1 MFNLSSGL
9 KCMASAILIKIYIY
23 IYICIYIYRQTGL
36 VDQGMWIGIRYLWK
50 PTLNLPPWKILLI
63 ILSLDKCRL
72 PSRVHHLTRMPG
84 WKFITYKAE
93 VTVSLNRSW
102 LYYTISWA
110 EMEKWEQLDSTYFF
124 FFKCVYNILTVA
136 HK

>member
-9 KCMASAILIKIYIY
+9 KCMASAILIKN
-23 IYICIYIYRQTGL
+23 IYIYRQTGL

-63 ILSLDKCRL
+63 ILSLDKRCL
-72 PSRVHHLTRMPG
+72 PSRVHHLTRMSG

-110 EMEKWEQLDSTYFF
+110 EIEKWEQLDSTYFF
-124 FFKCVYNILTVA
+124 FFKCVYNMLTVA